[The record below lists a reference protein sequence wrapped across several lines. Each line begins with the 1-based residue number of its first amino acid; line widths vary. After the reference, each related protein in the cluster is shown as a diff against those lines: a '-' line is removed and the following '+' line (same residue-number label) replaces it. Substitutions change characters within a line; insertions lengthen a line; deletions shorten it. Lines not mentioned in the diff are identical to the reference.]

1 MRILGSG
8 AETRSRR
15 DSSAEDQN
23 VGYRP
28 KRVPRVLSMKVP
40 SFDRRSPHR
49 ADPLAFPPFVEL
61 PADRGYR
68 LIREL

>member
-8 AETRSRR
+8 AKRAVDAAPR
-15 DSSAEDQN
+15 AEDQN
-23 VGYRP
+23 VGYRS